1 MKYNPR
7 PTKKEASPAVES
19 KESTP
24 EKVEADPKKLETCES
39 PIEEGS
45 VEKGHEAPPSPEV
58 KRCNTGNT
66 KAYLARFK

>member
-24 EKVEADPKKLETCES
+24 EKVEADPKKLETCE
-39 PIEEGS
+39 PTIEEGS

-58 KRCNTGNT
+58 KRRKTGNT